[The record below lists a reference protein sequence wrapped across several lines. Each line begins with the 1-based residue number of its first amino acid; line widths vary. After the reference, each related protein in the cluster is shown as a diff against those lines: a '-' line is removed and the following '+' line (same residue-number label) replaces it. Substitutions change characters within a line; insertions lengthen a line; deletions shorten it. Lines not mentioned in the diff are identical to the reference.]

1 MWHLITGTDNWADEM
16 DVDFFDILDE
26 DDYKKYMIAKEVLGS
41 FLEDLYIGSN
51 ECIED
56 FDYLQFEPK
65 DITQEDFNTLVRL
78 GLVDKNNRTYIG
90 FTVFENFMEMLAQEL
105 EYQGIEYDNLWDT
118 TPEEFRSL
126 CEQLQDI
133 YS

>member
-56 FDYLQFEPK
+56 FD
-65 DITQEDFNTLVRL
+65 TLVRL
-78 GLVDKNNRTYIG
+78 GLVDNNNRTYIG